1 VFYRLSLPQRKEMPL
16 ESAVLPMEKAE
27 LAVVPM
33 VRAEEPTEA
42 VSLLLALNIKETP
55 PTEK

>member
-1 VFYRLSLPQRKEMPL
+1 MPL

-55 PTEK
+55 LTEK